1 VDPVVTEFML
11 LVFVM
16 VSAAVRVLV
25 NRQLESALAGGVY
38 TTVRVAPVRVVALG
52 VTAAPVS
59 SFTQVTPLTYLVML
73 AFDPEVSVSVTLP
86 E

>member
-1 VDPVVTEFML
+1 
-11 LVFVM
+11 M

-25 NRQLESALAGGVY
+25 NTQLESMLAGGVY
-38 TTVRVAPVRVVALG
+38 TTVRVAPVSVVALG

-59 SFTQVTPLTYLVML
+59 SLTQLTPVTYLVML
-73 AFDPEVSVSVTLP
+73 ALEPEVSVSVTLP